1 MLDRDI
7 KAWLLVVIV
16 VEGLADGLD
25 CVEGLVRVRVVRIEG
40 SLGSLT
46 SCADWPSRKWFDE
59 AGGVRVVDHSH
70 RSNGVVQSVDQA
82 LHFERTAWDCTEIED
97 LRDGLVG
104 VTLLSHAFKCS
115 KAVVDEFKTSS
126 FEITL
131 TAGCVRS

>member
-46 SCADWPSRKWFDE
+46 SRADWPSRKWFDE
-59 AGGVRVVDHSH
+59 ASRVRVVDHSH
-70 RSNGVVQSVDQA
+70 SSNGVVQSVD
-82 LHFERTAWDCTEIED
+82 
-97 LRDGLVG
+97 
-104 VTLLSHAFKCS
+104 
-115 KAVVDEFKTSS
+115 
-126 FEITL
+126 
-131 TAGCVRS
+131 